1 MQHRVIPINKTIF
14 HSENGEADIDNISLA
29 KALVFLRA
37 DLIEINGKEKATE
50 LMFNYGYQL
59 GVSDAQQMREKYFD
73 IRDLLNQGPIL
84 HLKKGH
90 LKGLVFEGYIEFY
103 DDNSVKTVY
112 GTGTWLHSYEAKAHL
127 DYFGQSDTSVCHT
140 LMGYST
146 GYMSTIFQ
154 FEVMVVEKTCVARG
168 DENCTWEVCTV
179 NHLPDES
186 KERFENQ
193 VSFDLIELGNI
204 QSKMIQAVI
213 DGATVEDILKEA
225 EKTFGRTFLIED
237 IFYTIAHST
246 ILSKSDR
253 QIIEQDMR
261 IYDQKEREQLGR
273 YFFEKRQQL
282 SFTKKVIQLDK
293 HVRLTNTIVV
303 KNKVVAYLSMISMD
317 SKTFTSY
324 DYIILSRM
332 TNVISVLLM
341 MNSILVKS
349 QAEDE
354 SKFTNEIL
362 HQRLTDKNQIVSK
375 SRYFG
380 IDINQFYTVAI
391 LRWSSNI
398 NRIQKEIEIFI
409 RRHLKKQRILISFK
423 EQELVILLFHPLK
436 DHAFILKVFSDLR
449 EALIEQFPNHP
460 VQIGYSDIGQGILEA
475 SSHYNEAAIALVSS
489 PNVSITAFKDIS
501 ILSIF
506 INDLNTEHIK
516 QLAKNRFAGIFS
528 LKEQKRNELLETIY
542 IYLNNNL
549 KIETTMRLLNISK
562 SGLLYRLENLKEYMN
577 TDFKDVNENFQIL
590 LLLKAIDIYSK
601 TSNIQD
607 SDFSMIFRDS

>member
-1 MQHRVIPINKTIF
+1 MEQRVIPINKTTF
-14 HSENGEADIDNISLA
+14 HIEDGEADLDNISIA
-29 KALVFLRA
+29 KALSFLRA
-37 DLIEINGKEKATE
+37 DLIEINGIEKATE

-73 IRDLLNQGPIL
+73 IGDLIKQGPTL
-84 HLKKGH
+84 HCKKGH
-90 LKGLVFEGYIEFY
+90 IKGLIFEGYIELY
-103 DDNSVKTVY
+103 DDKSVKIVY
-112 GTGTWLHSYEAKAHL
+112 GTGTWLHSYEAKVHL
-127 DYFGQSDTSVCHT
+127 DYFGQSDAPVCQT
-140 LMGYST
+140 LMGFST
-146 GYMSTIFQ
+146 GYMSSIFQ
-154 FEVMVVEKTCVARG
+154 FEVKVVEKTCVARG
-168 DENCTWEVCTV
+168 DENCTWEVYTV
-179 NHLPDES
+179 NHLLDES
-186 KERFENQ
+186 KECSVNQ
-193 VSFDLIELGNI
+193 DPFDFIEIGNI
-204 QSKMIQAVI
+204 QSKMIQAII

-237 IFYTIAHST
+237 IFYNFAHST
-246 ILSKSDR
+246 ILSESDR
-253 QIIEQDMR
+253 QLIEQDMR
-261 IYDQKEREQLGR
+261 IYDQKEREQLGT

-303 KNKVVAYLSMISMD
+303 KNKVVAYLSMISMHQ
-317 SKTFTSY
+317 KTFTSY
-324 DYIILSRM
+324 DYLLLSRM

-341 MNSILVKS
+341 MNSVLEKS

-362 HQRLTDKNQIVSK
+362 HQRLTDKNQIQSR
-375 SRYFG
+375 SRYYG
-380 IDINQFYTVAI
+380 IDINQLYTVAI
-391 LRWSSNI
+391 LRWGTSI
-398 NRIQKEIEIFI
+398 VKIQKEIEIFI
-409 RRHLKKQRILISFK
+409 RKHLKKQRILISFK

-436 DHAFILKVFSDLR
+436 DHAFILKVFSNLR
-449 EALIEQFPNHP
+449 EAIIEQFPNYP
-460 VQIGYSDIGQGILEA
+460 VQIGYSDIGQSIWEA

-489 PNVSITAFKDIS
+489 PNASITAFKDIS

-528 LKEQKRNELLETIY
+528 LKEQKRNELLETLY
-542 IYLNNNL
+542 IFLNNNL

-601 TSNIQD
+601 SSNIQNG
-607 SDFSMIFRDS
+607 DFLVDFRDS